1 MVVRIGTSGWSYD
14 HWKGVLYPP
23 GLPTARRLDVYAAEF
38 DTVELNASFYR
49 WPKPATFAGWR
60 ERLPEDF
67 VMTVKASR
75 GLTHARRLKEP
86 EQWIERMAAGWA
98 ELGNRRG
105 ALLVQLHPAQ
115 ERDDDRLD
123 HFLTAMPD
131 DIAVAMELRHRS
143 WDAPAV
149 YDILRRHSAA
159 YVVMS
164 GPGLPCIVTATA
176 GLAYLRLHGPGDAAI
191 YAGSYSAAEL
201 RRWAEQICVWDREG
215 RDVLV
220 YFNNDLGGHA
230 VRNARQLSAV
240 LGERV
245 ARRRIE

>member
-1 MVVRIGTSGWSYD
+1 M
-14 HWKGVLYPP
+14 
-23 GLPTARRLDVYAAEF
+23 
-38 DTVELNASFYR
+38 
-49 WPKPATFAGWR
+49 
-60 ERLPEDF
+60 
-67 VMTVKASR
+67 
-75 GLTHARRLKEP
+75 
-86 EQWIERMAAGWA
+86 
-98 ELGNRRG
+98 
-105 ALLVQLHPAQ
+105 
-115 ERDDDRLD
+115 
-123 HFLTAMPD
+123 
-131 DIAVAMELRHRS
+131 
-143 WDAPAV
+143 

-164 GPGLPCIVTATA
+164 GPGLPCIVEATA